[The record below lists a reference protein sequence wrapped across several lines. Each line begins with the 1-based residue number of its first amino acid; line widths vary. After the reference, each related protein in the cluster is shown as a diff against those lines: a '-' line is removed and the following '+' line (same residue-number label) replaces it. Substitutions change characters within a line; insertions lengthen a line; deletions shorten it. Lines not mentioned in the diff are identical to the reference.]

1 MDVMINPIDGGG
13 RPITP
18 KTICANGS
26 VVWVVAV
33 CVGVG
38 MSFCTIP
45 VDEQDFGVTIK
56 LSR

>member
-1 MDVMINPIDGGG
+1 MVFLLVA
-13 RPITP
+13 
-18 KTICANGS
+18 KGS
-26 VVWVVAV
+26 LVDLVAD

-38 MSFCTIP
+38 MSFCTVP